1 MIDIFSDKNQELDH
15 VEEVFGAFTIFGLVT
30 LGGLG
35 ALGTTTLGDLGVG
48 VVALESFGKH
58 CFQVNIQPV
67 DTFRHWS
74 ESWFRRFS
82 NIPEN
87 TKPEKNPVH

>member
-1 MIDIFSDKNQELDH
+1 MFFHSDETVDH
-15 VEEVFGAFTIFGLVT
+15 VEEVFGAFTIFGLVI
-30 LGGLG
+30 LGGFG
-35 ALGTTTLGDLGVG
+35 ALGVGGVVTLGT
-48 VVALESFGKH
+48 FGKH

-87 TKPEKNPVH
+87 TKPEKNPAH

>member
-48 VVALESFGKH
+48 VVALESFGKY
-58 CFQVNIQPV
+58 CFQVNIQLEV
-67 DTFRHWS
+67 TERHCT

-82 NIPEN
+82 NMPEN
-87 TKPEKNPVH
+87 IKPEKNLVH